1 MNFSFY
7 HQIPLW
13 LDFAIFLA
21 VLLISLELGYRIGL
35 RRKDAWTEIEEAGG
49 KLSLTSMFA
58 ILGLMLAFTFSAAIS
73 RHEARKRS
81 VIAESNAL
89 STAFLR
95 AGLIEDPVRSELRTA
110 LLDYARTRRSERD
123 RTMTVA
129 RLERLFQESQEAKA
143 RLWPMVERMVHSSKP
158 GLVEASVAGA
168 VIEVLDCDTVRVA
181 AIVDSLPAMVLTLL
195 LLIAA
200 ATVSVAGFNAGLSGQ
215 MSRWRTTL
223 LILVLASI
231 ILVILDFDQSITGFI
246 QVSPAS
252 IDDVIAQ
259 MERIL
264 AGDQTTIPAQ

>member
-21 VLLISLELGYRIGL
+21 VLLASLELGYRIGL
-35 RRKDAWTEIEEAGG
+35 RRKEAWTENEEAGG

-73 RHEARKRS
+73 RHEARKRA
-81 VIAESNAL
+81 VITESNAL

-95 AGLIEDPVRSELRTA
+95 AGLIDEPARSELRTA
-110 LLDYARTRRSERD
+110 LLDYARTRRSDRD
-123 RTMTVA
+123 GTMTVA
-129 RLERLFQESQEAKA
+129 RLESLIEESQEAKA
-143 RLWPMVERMVHSSKP
+143 RLWPAVELMVHSSKP
-158 GLVEASVAGA
+158 GPVEASAAGA
-168 VIEVLDCDTVRVA
+168 VTTVLDCDTVRRA

-215 MSRWRTTL
+215 ISRWRTTL

-231 ILVILDFDQSITGFI
+231 MLVILDFDRSISGFI
-246 QVSPAS
+246 QVNPAS
-252 IDDVIAQ
+252 IEAVIAE
-259 MERIL
+259 MEKVL
-264 AGDQTTIPAQ
+264 AGDQTIPAN

>member
-21 VLLISLELGYRIGL
+21 VLLTSLELGYRIGL
-35 RRKDAWTEIEEAGG
+35 RRKEAWTEIEEAGG

-89 STAFLR
+89 GTAFLR
-95 AGLIEDPVRSELRTA
+95 AGLVEDPARSELRTA

-129 RLERLFQESQEAKA
+129 RLESLFEKSQDAKA
-143 RLWPMVERMVHSSKP
+143 RLWPAVERMMHSSKQGP
-158 GLVEASVAGA
+158 VEVSVAGA
-168 VIEVLDCDTVRVA
+168 VTEVLDCDTVRVA
-181 AIVDSLPAMVLTLL
+181 AIVDSLPTMVLTLL

-200 ATVSVAGFNAGLSGQ
+200 ATVSVAGFNAGLAGQ
-215 MSRWRTTL
+215 ISRWRTTL
-223 LILVLASI
+223 LILVLVSI
-231 ILVILDFDQSITGFI
+231 MLVILDFDRSITGFI

-252 IDDVIAQ
+252 IEDVIKE
-259 MERIL
+259 MEKVL
-264 AGDQTTIPAQ
+264 AADQLIPSK